1 MVPLNM
7 TYIDSSQELP
17 GGMYKSVCQILHTYR
32 LVNQGCQQMVRLYI
46 RRTFSSQKTQ
56 QTGRYNQLYFKPEG
70 QSMRY
75 SFTQLQP
82 LETTYVFHIYYD
94 IHWSYTQNEG

>member
-1 MVPLNM
+1 M

-17 GGMYKSVCQILHTYR
+17 GGMYKSICQILHTYR

-56 QTGRYNQLYFKPEG
+56 QTCR
-70 QSMRY
+70 
-75 SFTQLQP
+75 
-82 LETTYVFHIYYD
+82 
-94 IHWSYTQNEG
+94 